1 MGACFQ
7 IVRGRPS
14 LSLSAQTCTWLS
26 NKTHVRMLAY
36 LSAHVGKD
44 GITLFD
50 LHQADA
56 RTEDIQTARQH
67 SRVNGMTLSE
77 PLAIHPELYPRMSVP

>member
-1 MGACFQ
+1 
-7 IVRGRPS
+7 
-14 LSLSAQTCTWLS
+14 
-26 NKTHVRMLAY
+26 MLAY

-50 LHQADA
+50 FDRADA
-56 RTEDIQTARQH
+56 RTEDIQTTRQH

-77 PLAIHPELYPRMSVP
+77 PLAIHPELYPRMSVPQERERVGEREWERETLDDRDDC